1 MRILVFTQ
9 YFWPEQFTINY
20 LVLLLKKAGHDVE
33 VLTGKP
39 NYPKGEFFTGYK
51 FFPATKESWND
62 ITINRVP
69 LVARGKESRLG
80 LFINYIS
87 FILFAAFIAPWML
100 RRKEY
105 DTIFVYAP
113 SPVLQALPAIL
124 LGKLKKVPVILWVQ
138 DLWPESLSA
147 TEHVKSSLILSA
159 VRYLVKFCYSH
170 VDLILVQSKAF
181 IEPVK
186 KLAIGKRVE
195 YFPNTVDSNFYNLK
209 NKKSPLIHSLN
220 TGFSIL
226 FAGNIGNAQSMETI
240 VEASLILQ
248 KYSDIK
254 IVVVG
259 SGSKLDWVFEQKKL
273 RNLNNLHLE
282 GHFPV
287 DVMPSIMRSASV
299 LLVSLK
305 DNPILD
311 LTVPN
316 KIQAYLATGKPI
328 IASLNGEGARIVVE
342 SGAGLAI
349 PAEDAQALANAILKL
364 YKMSENELAAMADN
378 GRKYF
383 KKNFDEHVL
392 ITKLV
397 ELLKL

>member
-9 YFWPEQFTINY
+9 YFWPEQFTINH

-51 FFPATKESWND
+51 FFPATKELWND

-105 DTIFVYAP
+105 DTVFVYAP

-209 NKKSPLIHSLN
+209 NKKSPLIYSLN

-273 RNLNNLHLE
+273 KNLNNLHLE

-342 SGAGLAI
+342 SGAGLAV

-392 ITKLV
+392 ITKLL

>member
-1 MRILVFTQ
+1 M
-9 YFWPEQFTINY
+9 
-20 LVLLLKKAGHDVE
+20 LLKKAGHDIE

-51 FFPATKESWND
+51 FFPATKELWND

-69 LVARGKESRLG
+69 LVSRGKESRLG

-273 RNLNNLHLE
+273 KNLDNLHLE
-282 GHFPV
+282 GHFPI

-305 DNPILD
+305 DNPIFE

-316 KIQAYLATGKPI
+316 KIQAYLAIGKPI
-328 IASLNGEGARIVVE
+328 VASLNGEGARIVVE
-342 SGAGLAI
+342 SGAGLAV
-349 PAEDAQALANAILKL
+349 PAEDAQALANAILIL
-364 YKMSENELAAMADN
+364 YKMSENKLAAMADN

-392 ITKLV
+392 MTKLL

>member
-9 YFWPEQFTINY
+9 YFWPEQFTINN
-20 LVLLLKKAGHDVE
+20 LVLLLKKAGHDIE

-51 FFPATKESWND
+51 FFPATKELWND

-69 LVARGKESRLG
+69 LVSRGKESRLG

-273 RNLNNLHLE
+273 KNLDNLHLE
-282 GHFPV
+282 GHFPI

-305 DNPILD
+305 DNPIFE

-316 KIQAYLATGKPI
+316 KIQAYLAIGKPI
-328 IASLNGEGARIVVE
+328 VASLNGEGARIVVE
-342 SGAGLAI
+342 SGAGLAV
-349 PAEDAQALANAILKL
+349 PAEDAQALANAILIL
-364 YKMSENELAAMADN
+364 YKMSENKLAAMADN

-392 ITKLV
+392 MTKLL